1 MVGAM
6 SVPAGRPSATNC
18 QSAIFQRK
26 EKSGEMGSWLF
37 VGEVEWD
44 QAERYLREVDPIDQI
59 IVSSSLRGEF
69 ALQVFNS
76 GILSLLATIMRPY
89 GTNLRV
95 HVRSLG

>member
-6 SVPAGRPSATNC
+6 SVPAGRPSASDC
-18 QSAIFQRK
+18 QPPSSS
-26 EKSGEMGSWLF
+26 ETGSWLF
-37 VGEVEWD
+37 VGEVERG

-59 IVSSSLRGEF
+59 IVSSSHRGEF

-76 GILSLLATIMRPY
+76 GILSLLATLMRPY
-89 GTNLRV
+89 GTNLTV